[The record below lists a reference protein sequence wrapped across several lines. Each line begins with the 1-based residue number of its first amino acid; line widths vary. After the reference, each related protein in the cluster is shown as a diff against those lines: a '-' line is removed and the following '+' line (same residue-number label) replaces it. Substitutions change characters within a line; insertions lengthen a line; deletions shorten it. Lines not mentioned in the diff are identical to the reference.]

1 MSKKNIKC
9 EYTMDK
15 LQKDWY
21 SKFMREYF
29 KEHKKLFSTLSK
41 SQKPETMILTCSDS
55 RIDPALLLDAHPG
68 ELFIIRNIGNI
79 APPYLPAKGST
90 QASIEY
96 AVNVLHI
103 KRIVILGHSNCGA
116 CAYMYHEK
124 KEGDIELSHVDQWL
138 SYIVPAKGAA
148 MLEVHA
154 NQKKN
159 IFELTEKHNIIV
171 SLQRLMGYPYI
182 QSNLINDEIELEG
195 WWYDIGSGAM
205 EIYNFNTR
213 HFDSVID

>member
-1 MSKKNIKC
+1 
-9 EYTMDK
+9 MDK
-15 LQKDWY
+15 LQKDGY
-21 SKFMREYF
+21 SKFMKQYF
-29 KEHKKLFSTLSK
+29 KENKELFSNLSK

-79 APPYLPAKGST
+79 APPYFPAKGST

-116 CAYMYHEK
+116 CAYMYHK
-124 KEGDIELSHVDQWL
+124 AKEGETKLDHVDQWL
-138 SYIVPAKGAA
+138 NYITPAKGAS

-154 NQKKN
+154 NKNKN

-171 SLQRLMGYPYI
+171 SLQRLMEYPYI
-182 QSNLINDEIELEG
+182 QDNLIHDNIELEG
-195 WWYDIGSGAM
+195 WWYDIGSGAV

-213 HFDSVID
+213 HFDAVIQ

>member
-1 MSKKNIKC
+1 
-9 EYTMDK
+9 MDK
-15 LQKDWY
+15 LQKDGY
-21 SKFMREYF
+21 SKFMKEYF
-29 KEHKKLFSTLSK
+29 KEHKQLFSSLSK

-79 APPYLPAKGST
+79 TPPYFPAKGST

-124 KEGDIELSHVDQWL
+124 TDSDPELSHVDEWL
-138 SYIVPAKGAA
+138 NHIVPAKGAA
-148 MLEVHA
+148 MLEVHS
-154 NQKKN
+154 NKKKN
-159 IFELTEKHNIIV
+159 IFELTEKHNIVV
-171 SLQRLMGYPYI
+171 SLQRLMEYPYI
-182 QSNLINDEIELEG
+182 QKNLINDKIELEG
-195 WWYDIGSGAM
+195 WWYDIGSGNM
-205 EIYNFNTR
+205 EVYNFNTR
-213 HFDSVID
+213 HFDSVMDED

>member
-1 MSKKNIKC
+1 
-9 EYTMDK
+9 MDK
-15 LQKDWY
+15 LQKNGY
-21 SKFMREYF
+21 SKFMKEYF
-29 KEHKKLFSTLSK
+29 KENKELFSNLSK

-116 CAYMYHEK
+116 CAYMYHK
-124 KEGDIELSHVDQWL
+124 PKEGEVKLAHVDQWL
-138 SYIVPAKGAA
+138 NYIVPAKGAA

-154 NQKKN
+154 NKNKN
-159 IFELTEKHNIIV
+159 IFELTEKHNIMV
-171 SLQRLMGYPYI
+171 SLQRLMEYPYI
-182 QSNLINDEIELEG
+182 QDNLIHDKIELEG
-195 WWYDIGSGAM
+195 WWYDIGSGSV

-213 HFDSVID
+213 HFDAVTD